1 MAATASTSYRL
12 NADLK
17 RRLAAQA
24 KAEGITETALVT
36 RMLEEGLRM
45 AHIPGI
51 VFRDGPTGR
60 RPALSGGPDIVEVM
74 SGVRYAVGRGEAKMR
89 DAAEQMGLPERLIRL
104 AVDYA
109 SAYPDEV
116 EEALARYDAA
126 LDEAK
131 AMAEQRARLLAS

>member
-1 MAATASTSYRL
+1 MAIASTSYRL
-12 NADLK
+12 DAELK
-17 RRLAAQA
+17 RHLATHAA
-24 KAEGITETALVT
+24 YEGITETALVT
-36 RMLEEGLRM
+36 RLLEEGLRM
-45 AHIPGI
+45 ARFPGI

-60 RPALSGGPDIVEVM
+60 RPGLSAGPDIVEVM
-74 SGVRYAVGRGEAKMR
+74 SGVRYAVGRGEAKIR